1 MKRPWI
7 SGALGTLAA
16 LLVAGAL
23 TWSPAAARPEGET
36 PQTKDKDKPKT
47 QEDLAN
53 EALTVQGV
61 VLDAFWVPAKKA
73 GQWTASIKIWSDE
86 ADREIT
92 VYGDDISVR
101 DAIVSGT
108 VCVGRNAIAYGDRD
122 DRDVLIG
129 RTITVPYPDQPCTAT
144 IPSKPPS

>member
-73 GQWTASIKIWSDE
+73 GQWTASV
-86 ADREIT
+86 T
-92 VYGDDISVR
+92 V
-101 DAIVSGT
+101 T
-108 VCVGRNAIAYGDRD
+108 D
-122 DRDVLIG
+122 DRGATGSASVVV
-129 RTITVPYPDQPCTAT
+129 TVQPGSPALVAGTGSVPVDAARPHRPATAA
-144 IPSKPPS
+144 

>member
-1 MKRPWI
+1 MKRSWI
-7 SGALGTLAA
+7 SGALGSLAV

-23 TWSPAAARPEGET
+23 TWSPALARKEGET
-36 PQTKDKDKPKT
+36 PEPKDKDKPKT

-53 EALTVQGV
+53 QDLTVQGA

-73 GQWTASIKIWSDE
+73 GQWTATVKIWSVE
-86 ADREIT
+86 ADRAVT
-92 VYGDDISVR
+92 VYGDDQSVR

-108 VCVGRNAIAYGDRD
+108 VCVGRDAIAYGDRD